1 MYVNGPLVT
10 SLTTTLTL
18 LTRRLAAAGEPPL
31 TSHHIPAKEF
41 LAIEREIR
49 QDPRWIGYRGFS
61 ASQLAVN
68 GIIVQPFTV
77 LEPSRLPDIETV
89 EEYEARIS
97 HPQYGEFMR
106 QTTREEAYRQ
116 AREAT
121 FDQAFDTWRRTGTYQ
136 RR

>member
-41 LAIEREIR
+41 LAIERELR
-49 QDPRWIGYRGFS
+49 QDPRWMGHHG
-61 ASQLAVN
+61 LAIPHLEVN
-68 GIIVQPFTV
+68 GVKVQPFTV

-116 AREAT
+116 AREH
-121 FDQAFDTWRRTGTYQ
+121 FRHWGRTGRYSGL
-136 RR
+136 